1 MAEVGRLM
9 LPLCSIQAFS
19 PRWCEMRQKCQWILC
34 CVASLFLSPL
44 TSFALGQVGRT
55 SSGSTEAIGAI
66 RGVIRDSSGGALAG
80 TEVQLVSAGT
90 VVIADAQGRYLLR
103 AVPTGDQRIIA
114 RRVGYRPEAVD
125 VTLGAGMTADVD

>member
-1 MAEVGRLM
+1 
-9 LPLCSIQAFS
+9 
-19 PRWCEMRQKCQWILC
+19 MRQKCQWILC

-90 VVIADAQGRYLLR
+90 VVIAAHALSTM
-103 AVPTGDQRIIA
+103 PTVISASSIA
-114 RRVGYRPEAVD
+114 RWRAH
-125 VTLGAGMTADVD
+125 